1 MNEQTVRPMAL
12 FFFYAISNE
21 VSARS
26 ATIKSMHLVSKLGK
40 RKNTKSRPF
49 AAQIVEATNRVWEKH
64 HTSQRSKT
72 ADRIESGSWVMPQ
85 NLDMGAWKQFSKQAE
100 PDEMLAVVWSKILK
114 FSDEDIAEGLGV
126 TVGSIRHRV
135 GRGLRLLGELKMY

>member
-1 MNEQTVRPMAL
+1 MAL

-40 RKNTKSRPF
+40 RKAVKGRPF
-49 AAQIVEATNRVWEKH
+49 AAHVVEATNRVWEKY
-64 HTSQRSKT
+64 HTNQKSRT
-72 ADRIESGSWVMPQ
+72 TDRIESGSWLIPKD
-85 NLDMGAWKQFSKQAE
+85 LDMGAWKQFYIQAE
-100 PDEMLAVVWSKILK
+100 PDEMLAVIWSKILK